1 MVADAPS
8 IIGRLFSG
16 GPWVGFARAGPGYA
30 LAFGDELTGM
40 RLAPAPSRSDL
51 RDDLLAIAICY
62 FDEAFVDAPPELEA
76 THADIGDLL
85 RWLADSEREPACAG
99 LLREAADA
107 VDDGLPGDVV
117 IARLA
122 AAGGH
127 GSDAGAPAE
136 PISRVTERY
145 RFLGL

>member
-1 MVADAPS
+1 MADAPS
-8 IIGRLFSG
+8 VIGRLFRE
-16 GPWVGFARAGPGYA
+16 GPWVGFARADPGYA
-30 LAFGDELTGM
+30 LAFGDDLTSM
-40 RLAPAPSRSDL
+40 RLASAPGRSEL

-62 FDEAFVDAPPELEA
+62 FDEAFADAPPELEA
-76 THADIGDLL
+76 THAEIGDLL
-85 RWLADSEREPACAG
+85 RWLADSEREPASAG

-122 AAGGH
+122 AAAGH